1 MIHLSIPFFRTASQ
15 LGETV
20 AVAGRVT
27 AAAAKGALKRGTD
40 GAGDEGGGLDD
51 LAALKSRAGE
61 RYRAVCG
68 TRAVTDDDTA
78 VAAASAG
85 VDAGAAEG
93 AGVGE
98 LLVSCSD
105 DFTLFLWSPATDK
118 KPLVRLTG
126 HQQAVNHIAFSPGI
140 SSRLQNNGKRA
151 LCFSTTSP
159 SAHPV
164 VSSLLFH
171 SPTLV
176 RRIAARWAVLR
187 VGVVRQEGQ
196 AVVRQD
202 GPLPLHA
209 ERPRGLRLP
218 RCPSPPH
225 LFDLPPVSWRRSR

>member
-1 MIHLSIPFFRTASQ
+1 M
-15 LGETV
+15 

-40 GAGDEGGGLDD
+40 GARDEGEEVDG

-78 VAAASAG
+78 AAAAAAGVGVG

-126 HQQAVNHIAFSPGI
+126 HQQAVNHIAFSPGT
-140 SSRLQNNGKRA
+140 SCGLQNA
-151 LCFSTTSP
+151 
-159 SAHPV
+159 PV
-164 VSSLLFH
+164 VLVPRPLQLTPSSLPWCFTRRPSSVASMPDGRFFASASFDKKVKLWCGKTGRFL
-171 SPTLV
+171 STLSGH
-176 RRIAARWAVLR
+176 
-187 VGVVRQEGQ
+187 VGSVYQG
-196 AVVRQD
+196 A
-202 GPLPLHA
+202 PALLA
-209 ERPRGLRLP
+209 
-218 RCPSPPH
+218 C
-225 LFDLPPVSWRRSR
+225 